1 MQNIIVDKEEDAKEI
16 IKFLEEKKAGKA
28 TFLPLSKFNNNNSNN
43 SVEYENYKNGIISK
57 LKDIRDVKKYVYFP
71 KDIVKVNEKY
81 LGIISVFLDKTLIVE
96 NIDIAISV
104 TKKIKGIKVV
114 TLNGELFASTGSI
127 TGGYS
132 KKVSNILGRKEEIV
146 KLEKEI
152 VSLERKAEETN
163 SDFEDKKAEYIL
175 KEKEHSNILNEIY
188 EEKLK
193 IVVKEKEINA
203 LREKVGEISEKI
215 KNINNEIE
223 NITKESNEILT
234 NKSIIEEVK
243 GKLVEELE
251 KMNDERLKLKE
262 NLNDEDTS
270 SKIEEIAEDIMN
282 VKISIASFEE
292 SENSIIEIL
301 ERITSEEKELEERKE
316 KRNTELLE
324 YEKENTNLGQ
334 RIEENTSDINKIE
347 EENVEN
353 KRAVHF
359 GQKATNEEIKEGIKN
374 IEKLIENYRKYVPNY
389 TEEYGSRVLEIIF
402 YCFTAPYIQQ
412 IRSCFKS
419 TDSKEGISPFLFIG
433 GTPFSGKTKLL
444 NLIVYRMIGIEK
456 KKRGEK
462 ETVSTY
468 SSIVPKNSKWRANTI
483 DQLDYWLREDNVYPI
498 FVDELDKDFFANPE
512 RSDKLV
518 TNLVNDTGFHGKSGC
533 LIGTTN
539 SNSFEMP
546 KRSARRSYYIKI
558 DKVFDEKRFSEC
570 NREYNKILNKT
581 NNKLFKDFVVRM
593 AEELSKENVKLDNY
607 SQTSNSEKIDFLFL
621 TRKIFREYFEIAD
634 IKIPKWFPQNRYNDI
649 SEQNMEKWKSCY
661 QMLPEKFKVI
671 EEDGKKIYG
680 FNLRELNVDKNTKEN
695 VSYYEAMANQCII
708 VNSDQYLKFDIEK
721 FHEWIGIPVPKEL
734 RKKKNIFNFFKKKQS
749 SNT

>member
-28 TFLPLSKFNNNNSNN
+28 TFLPLSKFNNNSNN

-57 LKDIRDVKKYVYFP
+57 LKDIREVEKYVYFP

-81 LGIISVFLDKTLIVE
+81 LGIISVFLDKTLIVD

-132 KKVSNILGRKEEIV
+132 KKVSNILGRKEEIA

-163 SDFEDKKAEYIL
+163 SEFEDKKAEYIL

-193 IVVKEKEINA
+193 IAVKEKEINA
-203 LREKVGEISEKI
+203 LREKVEEISEKI
-215 KNINNEIE
+215 KNINSEIE

-243 GKLVEELE
+243 ETLVEELE

-270 SKIEEIAEDIMN
+270 SKIEEITEDIMN

-347 EENVEN
+347 EENVE
-353 KRAVHF
+353 
-359 GQKATNEEIKEGIKN
+359 IKELQNEIRKEKEEKQN
-374 IEKLIENYRKYVPNY
+374 II
-389 TEEYGSRVLEIIF
+389 
-402 YCFTAPYIQQ
+402 
-412 IRSCFKS
+412 
-419 TDSKEGISPFLFIG
+419 
-433 GTPFSGKTKLL
+433 KLL
-444 NLIVYRMIGIEK
+444 NKKIEENDK
-456 KKRGEK
+456 KI
-462 ETVSTY
+462 ETNIPV
-468 SSIVPKNSKWRANTI
+468 K
-483 DQLDYWLREDNVYPI
+483 
-498 FVDELDKDFFANPE
+498 
-512 RSDKLV
+512 
-518 TNLVNDTGFHGKSGC
+518 
-533 LIGTTN
+533 
-539 SNSFEMP
+539 
-546 KRSARRSYYIKI
+546 
-558 DKVFDEKRFSEC
+558 
-570 NREYNKILNKT
+570 
-581 NNKLFKDFVVRM
+581 
-593 AEELSKENVKLDNY
+593 LSKEQEMFKIELEEENY
-607 SQTSNSEKIDFLFL
+607 IENMWNEYQITLNNIDIAEYEEYYIEKGLQTRNIEGNIMSFDIIKAKKMVRDLKSSIKDLGEVDTSIIK
-621 TRKIFREYFEIAD
+621 EY
-634 IKIPKWFPQNRYNDI
+634 
-649 SEQNMEKWKSCY
+649 
-661 QMLPEKFKVI
+661 L
-671 EEDGKKIYG
+671 
-680 FNLRELNVDKNTKEN
+680 NTKERYDYLLN
-695 VSYYEAMANQCII
+695 QREDLESSKKSLEKIIKEIAFAMEEQFVSRMDII
-708 VNSDQYLKFDIEK
+708 NKNF
-721 FHEWIGIPVPKEL
+721 KEIFVTL
-734 RKKKNIFNFFKKKQS
+734 FGGRKC
-749 SNT
+749 

>member
-1 MQNIIVDKEEDAKEI
+1 MQNIIVEKEEDAKEI

-28 TFLPLSKFNNNNSNN
+28 TFLPLSKFNDNSNN

-57 LKDIRDVKKYVYFP
+57 LKDIKDIEKYVYFP

-132 KKVSNILGRKEEIV
+132 KKVSNILGRKEEIA

-152 VSLERKAEETN
+152 VSLERKVEEIN
-163 SDFEDKKAEYIL
+163 NEFEDKKAEYIL
-175 KEKEHSNILNEIY
+175 KEKEHINILNEIY

-193 IVVKEKEINA
+193 IAVKEKEINA
-203 LREKVGEISEKI
+203 LREKVEEISEKI
-215 KNINNEIE
+215 KNINSEIE

-270 SKIEEIAEDIMN
+270 SKIEEITEDIMN

-347 EENVEN
+347 EENVE
-353 KRAVHF
+353 
-359 GQKATNEEIKEGIKN
+359 IKELQNEIRKEKEEKQN
-374 IEKLIENYRKYVPNY
+374 II
-389 TEEYGSRVLEIIF
+389 
-402 YCFTAPYIQQ
+402 
-412 IRSCFKS
+412 
-419 TDSKEGISPFLFIG
+419 
-433 GTPFSGKTKLL
+433 KLL
-444 NLIVYRMIGIEK
+444 NKKIEENDK
-456 KKRGEK
+456 KI
-462 ETVSTY
+462 ETNIPV
-468 SSIVPKNSKWRANTI
+468 K
-483 DQLDYWLREDNVYPI
+483 
-498 FVDELDKDFFANPE
+498 
-512 RSDKLV
+512 
-518 TNLVNDTGFHGKSGC
+518 
-533 LIGTTN
+533 
-539 SNSFEMP
+539 
-546 KRSARRSYYIKI
+546 
-558 DKVFDEKRFSEC
+558 
-570 NREYNKILNKT
+570 
-581 NNKLFKDFVVRM
+581 
-593 AEELSKENVKLDNY
+593 LSKEQEMFKIELEEENY
-607 SQTSNSEKIDFLFL
+607 IENMWNEYQITLNNIDIAEYEEYYIEKGLQTRDIEGNIMSFDIIKAKKMVRDLKSIIKDLGEVDTSIIK
-621 TRKIFREYFEIAD
+621 EY
-634 IKIPKWFPQNRYNDI
+634 
-649 SEQNMEKWKSCY
+649 
-661 QMLPEKFKVI
+661 L
-671 EEDGKKIYG
+671 
-680 FNLRELNVDKNTKEN
+680 NTKERYDYLLN
-695 VSYYEAMANQCII
+695 QREDLESSKKSLEKIIKEIAFAMEEQFVSRMDII
-708 VNSDQYLKFDIEK
+708 NKNF
-721 FHEWIGIPVPKEL
+721 KEIFVTL
-734 RKKKNIFNFFKKKQS
+734 FGGRKC
-749 SNT
+749 

>member
-1 MQNIIVDKEEDAKEI
+1 MQNIIVEKEEDAKEI

-28 TFLPLSKFNNNNSNN
+28 TFLPLSKFNNNSNN

-57 LKDIRDVKKYVYFP
+57 LKDIREVEKYVYFP

-81 LGIISVFLDKTLIVE
+81 LGIISVFLDKTLIAE

-132 KKVSNILGRKEEIV
+132 KKVANILGRKEEIA

-163 SDFEDKKAEYIL
+163 SEFEDKKAEYIL

-203 LREKVGEISEKI
+203 LREKVEEISEKI
-215 KNINNEIE
+215 KNINSEIE

-243 GKLVEELE
+243 EKLVEELE

-270 SKIEEIAEDIMN
+270 SKIEEITEDIMN

-347 EENVEN
+347 EENVEI
-353 KRAVHF
+353 KDL
-359 GQKATNEEIKEGIKN
+359 QNEIRKEKEEKQN
-374 IEKLIENYRKYVPNY
+374 II
-389 TEEYGSRVLEIIF
+389 
-402 YCFTAPYIQQ
+402 
-412 IRSCFKS
+412 
-419 TDSKEGISPFLFIG
+419 
-433 GTPFSGKTKLL
+433 KLL
-444 NLIVYRMIGIEK
+444 NKKIEENDK
-456 KKRGEK
+456 KI
-462 ETVSTY
+462 ETNIPV
-468 SSIVPKNSKWRANTI
+468 K
-483 DQLDYWLREDNVYPI
+483 
-498 FVDELDKDFFANPE
+498 
-512 RSDKLV
+512 
-518 TNLVNDTGFHGKSGC
+518 
-533 LIGTTN
+533 
-539 SNSFEMP
+539 
-546 KRSARRSYYIKI
+546 
-558 DKVFDEKRFSEC
+558 
-570 NREYNKILNKT
+570 
-581 NNKLFKDFVVRM
+581 
-593 AEELSKENVKLDNY
+593 LSKEQEMFKIELEEENY
-607 SQTSNSEKIDFLFL
+607 IENMWNEYQITLNNIDIAEYEEYYIEKGLQTRNIEGNIMSFDIIKAKKMVRDLKSSIKDLGEVDTSIIK
-621 TRKIFREYFEIAD
+621 EY
-634 IKIPKWFPQNRYNDI
+634 
-649 SEQNMEKWKSCY
+649 
-661 QMLPEKFKVI
+661 L
-671 EEDGKKIYG
+671 
-680 FNLRELNVDKNTKEN
+680 NTKERYDYLLN
-695 VSYYEAMANQCII
+695 QREDLESSKKSLEKIIKEIAFAMEEQFVSRMDII
-708 VNSDQYLKFDIEK
+708 NKNF
-721 FHEWIGIPVPKEL
+721 KEIFVTL
-734 RKKKNIFNFFKKKQS
+734 FGGRKC
-749 SNT
+749 

>member
-1 MQNIIVDKEEDAKEI
+1 MQNIIVEKEEDVKEI

-28 TFLPLSKFNNNNSNN
+28 TFLPLSKFNNNSNN
-43 SVEYENYKNGIISK
+43 SVEYENYKNSIISK
-57 LKDIRDVKKYVYFP
+57 LKDIKDISKYVYFP
-71 KDIVKVNEKY
+71 KDIVNVNEKY

-132 KKVSNILGRKEEIV
+132 KKVSNILGRKEEIT

-193 IVVKEKEINA
+193 IAVKEKEINT
-203 LREKVGEISEKI
+203 LREKVEEISEKI
-215 KNINNEIE
+215 KNINSEIE

-243 GKLVEELE
+243 EKLVEELE

-270 SKIEEIAEDIMN
+270 SKIEEITEDIMN

-347 EENVEN
+347 EENVE
-353 KRAVHF
+353 
-359 GQKATNEEIKEGIKN
+359 IKELQNEIRKEKEEKQN
-374 IEKLIENYRKYVPNY
+374 II
-389 TEEYGSRVLEIIF
+389 
-402 YCFTAPYIQQ
+402 
-412 IRSCFKS
+412 
-419 TDSKEGISPFLFIG
+419 
-433 GTPFSGKTKLL
+433 KLL
-444 NLIVYRMIGIEK
+444 NKKIEENDK
-456 KKRGEK
+456 KI
-462 ETVSTY
+462 ETN
-468 SSIVPKNSKWRANTI
+468 IPAK
-483 DQLDYWLREDNVYPI
+483 
-498 FVDELDKDFFANPE
+498 
-512 RSDKLV
+512 
-518 TNLVNDTGFHGKSGC
+518 
-533 LIGTTN
+533 
-539 SNSFEMP
+539 
-546 KRSARRSYYIKI
+546 
-558 DKVFDEKRFSEC
+558 
-570 NREYNKILNKT
+570 
-581 NNKLFKDFVVRM
+581 
-593 AEELSKENVKLDNY
+593 LSKEQEMFKIELEEENY
-607 SQTSNSEKIDFLFL
+607 IENMWNEYQITLNNIDIAEYEEYYIEKGLQTRDIEGNIMSFDIIKSKKMVRDLKSSIKDLGEVDTSIIK
-621 TRKIFREYFEIAD
+621 EY
-634 IKIPKWFPQNRYNDI
+634 
-649 SEQNMEKWKSCY
+649 
-661 QMLPEKFKVI
+661 L
-671 EEDGKKIYG
+671 
-680 FNLRELNVDKNTKEN
+680 NTKERYDYLLN
-695 VSYYEAMANQCII
+695 QREDLESSKKSLEKIIKEIAFAMEEQFVSRMDII
-708 VNSDQYLKFDIEK
+708 NKNF
-721 FHEWIGIPVPKEL
+721 KEIFVTL
-734 RKKKNIFNFFKKKQS
+734 FGGRKC
-749 SNT
+749 